1 MAARRHGVA
10 FHSGVAR
17 PSVAVIDR
25 DRATGTEAR
34 ATGDDP
40 LADVVEECQTRGV
53 RGPVTLPGKTIGI
66 LGGGQLGRMF
76 AIAARRMGYRVH
88 ALDPAPDCPTGQV
101 ADVEW
106 SATYDDIGTAV
117 KFAAAVDVVTFEFEN
132 IPYETLQAV
141 AEVVP
146 VHPAPLVL
154 DTTRHRLREKTFL
167 STHGYPVAPF
177 RAVSSSEEL
186 HAAVKALGFPC
197 ILKTATFGYD
207 GKGQTKITSADDVD
221 DAWHRLGQPM
231 GVLEGFVSFACE
243 LSVIVARG
251 RNGAISTFDV
261 AENLHEH
268 HILDLTVVP
277 ARVPPLTKKHA
288 IDLAVSVAKGLDL
301 VGVLAVELFL
311 VDDGT
316 PAGKLLVNELAPRPH
331 NSGHFSIDACSTSQF
346 EQQLRA
352 VCGLPLGDVTLFK
365 PVAMANLLG
374 DVWAPAGHAAEP
386 QFDQALAVPGVKLH
400 LYGKTEAR
408 PGRKMGHL
416 TATADDVDTARAR
429 VLEARTRLHTRA

>member
-1 MAARRHGVA
+1 MSFLVA
-10 FHSGVAR
+10 
-17 PSVAVIDR
+17 
-25 DRATGTEAR
+25 T
-34 ATGDDP
+34 
-40 LADVVEECQTRGV
+40 LALVVVVGGSPRGV
-53 RGPVTLPGKTIGI
+53 FIGERVGKGSRMRGATPPVLPGKTIGI

-106 SATYDDIGTAV
+106 SAPYDDVATAV

-132 IPYETLQAV
+132 VPYETLQAV
-141 AEVVP
+141 AEIVP

-167 STHGYPVAPF
+167 STHGYPVAPY
-177 RAVSSSEEL
+177 RAVSSVEDL
-186 HAAVKALGFPC
+186 KHAVAQLGTPC

-207 GKGQTKITSADDVD
+207 GKGQTKITDVAQID

-231 GVLEGFVSFACE
+231 GVVEGFVNFRCE

-251 RNGAISTFDV
+251 KNGALKIFDV
-261 AENLHEH
+261 AENEH
-268 HILDLTVVP
+268 KNHILDVTVVP
-277 ARVPPLTKKHA
+277 ARVPEATKKA
-288 IDLAVSVAKGLDL
+288 AVELATSVAKSLDL
-301 VGVLAVELFL
+301 VGVLAVEMFL

-316 PAGKLLVNELAPRPH
+316 PTGKLVVNELAPRPH
-331 NSGHFSIDACSTSQF
+331 NSGHFSFDACVTSQF

-352 VCGLPLGDVTLFK
+352 VCGLPLGDVDLLR

-374 DVWAPAGHAAEP
+374 DVWPADGGEP
-386 QFDQALAVPGVKLH
+386 AWDKALEVPGVKLH
-400 LYGKTEAR
+400 LYGKTEPR

-416 TATADDVDTARAR
+416 TCMAADVETARAR
-429 VLEARTRLHTRA
+429 VLQARDALKIR

>member
-1 MAARRHGVA
+1 M
-10 FHSGVAR
+10 
-17 PSVAVIDR
+17 
-25 DRATGTEAR
+25 
-34 ATGDDP
+34 
-40 LADVVEECQTRGV
+40 RGAIQ
-53 RGPVTLPGKTIGI
+53 PVLPGKTIGI

-106 SATYDDIGTAV
+106 SAAYDDIATAV
-117 KFAAAVDVVTFEFEN
+117 RFARAVDVVTFEFEN

-141 AEVVP
+141 AEIVP

-177 RAVSSSEEL
+177 RAVSSVDEL
-186 HAAVKALGFPC
+186 RAAVAQLGTPC

-207 GKGQTKITSADDVD
+207 GKGQTKITDAAQVD
-221 DAWHRLGQPM
+221 DAWHKLGQPM
-231 GVLEGFVSFACE
+231 GVVEGFVSFRCE
-243 LSVIVARG
+243 LSVIVARAK
-251 RNGAISTFDV
+251 NGALKTFDV
-261 AENLHEH
+261 AENEHRH
-268 HILDLTVVP
+268 HILDVTVVP
-277 ARVPPLTKKHA
+277 ARVPEATKKA
-288 IDLAVSVAKGLDL
+288 AVDLAVSVAKSLDL
-301 VGVLAVELFL
+301 CGVLAVELFL

-316 PAGKLLVNELAPRPH
+316 PAGRLIVNELAPRPH
-331 NSGHFSIDACSTSQF
+331 NSGHFSFDACVTSQF

-352 VCGLPLGDVTLFK
+352 VCGLPLGDVDLLR

-374 DVWAPAGHAAEP
+374 DVWPAAAADGAAPEPAWHA
-386 QFDQALAVPGVKLH
+386 ALAVPGVKLH
-400 LYGKTEAR
+400 LYGKTEPR

-416 TATADDVDTARAR
+416 TCMADDVETARAR
-429 VLEARTRLHTRA
+429 VLQARAALAG